1 MSKEGAQRQI
11 GKLTFNIEP
20 DALKEIISQGRLS
33 EFSSVAAAEAAV
45 QITAQIVDR
54 VAAAALD
61 PNKLNAPTEFGVEY
75 AFDEVGGFGFPR
87 PKPHVPVVVI
97 INPPPNRI

>member
-1 MSKEGAQRQI
+1 MPKERAGSKI

-20 DALKEIISQGRLS
+20 NALKEIISEGRLS
-33 EFSSVAAAEAAV
+33 EFSGVAAAEAAA
-45 QITAQIVDR
+45 QIAAQIVDR

-61 PNKLNAPTEFGVEY
+61 PDKLNVPTEFAVEY

-87 PKPHVPVVVI
+87 PKPRGPVVVVI
-97 INPPPNRI
+97 TPPSHPA